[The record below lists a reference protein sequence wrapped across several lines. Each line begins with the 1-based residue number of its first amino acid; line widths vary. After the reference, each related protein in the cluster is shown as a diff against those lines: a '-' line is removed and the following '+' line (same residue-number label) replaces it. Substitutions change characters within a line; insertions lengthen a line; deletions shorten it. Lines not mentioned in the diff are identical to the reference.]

1 MKVYLYT
8 YNYEKIKEEG
18 YKSLAMFD
26 KNSEHCKNILRT
38 HRHSAKSENPDDI
51 LAYLEKTFEGR
62 LRSICVV
69 TEIAPIEDYK
79 HPYLNYL
86 VHHADVLSFDLDEL
100 IKNGLVEA
108 IYCKD
113 IRKTILTDP
122 NFENIYKINTIDE
135 IDSTP
140 CDWKLCG
147 TKKYISFSPWASVKH
162 YFLVL
167 TKGYIPPEYITLEVS
182 NSKERKQVNGNH
194 HK

>member
-26 KNSEHCKNILRT
+26 INSEHCKNILWT
-38 HRHSAKSENPDDI
+38 HKRSAKSENFDDI

-79 HPYLNYL
+79 HPYLNRL
-86 VHHADVLSFDLDEL
+86 VHYADVLSFDLEQL
-100 IKNGLVEA
+100 IKDGLVEA

-122 NFENIYKINTIDE
+122 GFENIYKINSIDE
-135 IDSTP
+135 IDLTP

-147 TKKYISFSPWASVKH
+147 TEKYIPYSPWATIKH

-167 TKGYIPPEYITLEVS
+167 TNGYIPPEYISLEVD
-182 NSKERKQVNGNH
+182 NSKEREI
-194 HK
+194 